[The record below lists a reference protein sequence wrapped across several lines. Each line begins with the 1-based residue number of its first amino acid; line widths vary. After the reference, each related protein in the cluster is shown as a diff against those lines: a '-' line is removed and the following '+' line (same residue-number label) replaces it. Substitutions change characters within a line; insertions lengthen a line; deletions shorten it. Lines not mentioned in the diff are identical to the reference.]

1 MVTFE
6 QVLDEVAEL
15 SLEQQELLIKIVS
28 QRNSENRR
36 KQLAK
41 ESQEAF
47 AEFKQGNLSPQ
58 TVEDA
63 IADLRN
69 YLNFTEEVE

>member
-47 AEFKQGNLSPQ
+47 AEFKQGNLPSQ
-58 TVEDA
+58 KVEDA